1 MELNIPQITSSIL
14 DFKIPINWYFEIEIE
29 RAGGVIEKS
38 TWTGRGVPKMST
50 FVHKGGE
57 GSKMLKFIT
66 VVCKISPYSPEKFAK
81 LEAVL

>member
-1 MELNIPQITSSIL
+1 
-14 DFKIPINWYFEIEIE
+14 
-29 RAGGVIEKS
+29 
-38 TWTGRGVPKMST
+38 MST